1 MRFIPSTAG
10 QKQEMLREIG
20 VESFDSLLDSIPQQV
35 RPGRQLDIPD
45 ALTEYDLE
53 QHLYAMSTQ
62 NCDFTQMKSLLGA
75 GAYRH
80 HVPAPVSTLL
90 SREEY
95 WTSYTPYQPEMSQ
108 GTLQSMFEAQTHFA
122 RLSAMEVAISSM
134 YDGATAAAEAALMAI
149 RITHKE
155 RIVLAGAVHP
165 LYEQTIRT
173 YLAPHGIDVTEV
185 PHAEGLVDQ
194 QQLEAMTQEDVAAVV
209 VQSPNFFGGIENL
222 DAIASAVHGAEALL
236 IVAVAEGLSL
246 GLLKGPGE
254 SDADLVAC
262 DTNSFGLNLN
272 FGGPHN
278 AFLASKKKYMRQLA
292 GRIVGETQDIDG
304 KRVFVMTLRAREQ
317 DIRREKATS
326 NICSNHG
333 LNVTAANIYLSL
345 LGTEGLYEL
354 AQLNTRAAHYLERA
368 LVATGRFKRVYD
380 YPFFNEF
387 MLKAKDGAPAV
398 TKRLL
403 ENDLVPPLNLGAF
416 LGDDAYLDTLLF
428 ATTELLNRS
437 DMDRAAAALSR

>member
-304 KRVFVMTLRAREQ
+304 KRVFVMTPVSYTHL
-317 DIRREKATS
+317 
-326 NICSNHG
+326 
-333 LNVTAANIYLSL
+333 
-345 LGTEGLYEL
+345 
-354 AQLNTRAAHYLERA
+354 
-368 LVATGRFKRVYD
+368 
-380 YPFFNEF
+380 
-387 MLKAKDGAPAV
+387 
-398 TKRLL
+398 
-403 ENDLVPPLNLGAF
+403 
-416 LGDDAYLDTLLF
+416 TLP
-428 ATTELLNRS
+428 TN
-437 DMDRAAAALSR
+437 

>member
-1 MRFIPSTAG
+1 MRFIPSTVE
-10 QKQEMLREIG
+10 QKKEMLREIG
-20 VESFDSLLDSIPQQV
+20 VESLDNLLESIPRKV
-35 RPGRQLDIPD
+35 RLNRQLNIPD
-45 ALTEYDLE
+45 ALAEHDLE
-53 QHLYAMSTQ
+53 QHIYAVSRQ
-62 NCDFTQMKSLLGA
+62 NRDFTQMKPLLGA

-80 HVPAPVSTLL
+80 HVPAPVSALL

-108 GTLQSMFEAQTHFA
+108 GTLQSMFEAQTYFA
-122 RLSAMEVAISSM
+122 RLSGMEVAISSM

-155 RIVLAGAVHP
+155 RIILAGAIHP
-165 LYEQTIRT
+165 LYKRTIRT

-185 PHAEGLVDQ
+185 PEAAGMVNPAALESAVDK
-194 QQLEAMTQEDVAAVV
+194 DVAAVV
-209 VQSPNFFGGIENL
+209 VQSPNLLGGIENL
-222 DAIASAVHGAEALL
+222 DSISAALHGSDTLL
-236 IVAVAEGLSL
+236 IVAVAEALSL

-254 SDADLVAC
+254 SGADLVAC
-262 DTNSFGLNLN
+262 DTNSFGLSLN

-278 AFLASKKKYMRQLA
+278 AFLACNKKHMRQLA

-345 LGTEGLYEL
+345 LGTQGLHEL
-354 AQLNTRAAHYLERA
+354 AQLNTRAAHYLEKA
-368 LVATGRFKRVYD
+368 LVTTGKFERVFE

-387 MLKAKDGAPAV
+387 ILKAKVGAHAV
-398 TKRLL
+398 THRLL
-403 ENDLVPPLNLGAF
+403 ENGFVPPLELETILG
-416 LGDDAYLDTLLF
+416 GDAYMDTLLF

-437 DMDRAAAALSR
+437 DLDRAAEVVSR

>member
-1 MRFIPSTAG
+1 MRFIPSTDE
-10 QKQEMLREIG
+10 QKKEMLREIG
-20 VESFDSLLDSIPQQV
+20 VESFESLIESVPQQV
-35 RPGRQLDIPD
+35 RLDRELSIPD
-45 ALTEYDLE
+45 ALAEHDLE
-53 QHLYAMSTQ
+53 QHIYAVSKQ
-62 NCDFTQMKSLLGA
+62 NCDFAQMKSLLGA

-80 HVPAPVSTLL
+80 HVPAPVRTLL
-90 SREEY
+90 AREEF

-108 GTLQSMFEAQTHFA
+108 GTLQSMFEAQTYFA
-122 RLSAMEVAISSM
+122 RLSGMEVAISSM

-155 RIVLAGAVHP
+155 RIVLAGAIHP
-165 LYEQTIRT
+165 LYKRTIRT
-173 YLAPHGIDVTEV
+173 YLAPHGIDVMDA
-185 PHAEGLVDQ
+185 PHAAGMVDSQALEGITDKN
-194 QQLEAMTQEDVAAVV
+194 VAAVV

-222 DAIASAVHGAEALL
+222 DRISDAAHSTEALF

-262 DTNSFGLNLN
+262 DTNSFGLSLN

-278 AFLASKKKYMRQLA
+278 AFLACKRKYMRQLA
-292 GRIVGETQDIDG
+292 GRIVGETQDVDG

-345 LGTEGLYEL
+345 LGTEGLHEL
-354 AQLNTRAAHYLERA
+354 ALLNSRAAHYLEKA
-368 LVATGRFKRVYD
+368 LLATGRFERVMGC
-380 YPFFNEF
+380 PFFNEF
-387 MLKAKDGAPAV
+387 MLRAKDGASV
-398 TKRLL
+398 VMETLL
-403 ENDLVPPLNLGAF
+403 ADGFVPPLDVGAF
-416 LGDDAYLDTLLF
+416 LRDDAYQGALLF
-428 ATTELLNRS
+428 ATTELLNRG
-437 DMDRAAAALSR
+437 DLDRVAEVLS